1 MLVKVSKRQSARK
14 KPILRIGKIPYA
26 NLFPIYHY
34 LEDKCKNARYKFV
47 KGVPSALNKKLRNG
61 EIDISPSSS
70 VEFLKCRDKY
80 SIIPWLSLSAEGPVC
95 SIFLFSKYPL
105 ESLDKKNIA
114 VSSQSET
121 SVALLKVILRNFYS
135 LKCKFKEVN
144 SSSVMKILSDFSAC
158 LLIGDD
164 AMKAR
169 KTVRSQ
175 GSGVRGKQQNIEL
188 IYVYDLGELW
198 FKHTGLPFV
207 FALWIVKKKT
217 LSEKKELITKFTS
230 DLVRAKEYAYK
241 KFPLIAKHASQ
252 KKWLSEKELVQYWKC
267 ISYDFTDRH
276 MEGLCLFERYA
287 FGKKHF

>member
-1 MLVKVSKRQSARK
+1 MSDK
-14 KPILRIGKIPYA
+14 KKSTLRIGKIPYA

-34 LEDKCKNARYKFV
+34 LEDKCRNAGYKFV
-47 KGVPSALNKKLRNG
+47 KGVPSALNKMLRDG
-61 EIDISPSSS
+61 KIDVSPSSS
-70 VEFLKCRDKY
+70 IEFLKCRDKY

-105 ESLDKKNIA
+105 ESLNKKSIA

-121 SVALLKVILRNFYS
+121 SVALLKVLLRDFYS
-135 LKCKFKEVN
+135 LRCKFKEVN
-144 SSSVMKILSDFSAC
+144 SSSVKKILSDFSAC

-164 AMKAR
+164 AMKEE
-169 KTVRSQ
+169 KKVKSY
-175 GSGVRGKQQNIEL
+175 EL
-188 IYVYDLGELW
+188 RVKSENKDNPSLYVYDLGELW

-217 LSEKKELITKFTS
+217 LSEKKELIRRFTS
-230 DLVRAKEYAYK
+230 DLVRAKGYAYK

-276 MEGLCLFERYA
+276 MEGLCLFEQYA
-287 FGKKHF
+287 FKKRD

>member
-1 MLVKVSKRQSARK
+1 MPDK
-14 KPILRIGKIPYA
+14 KNSILRIGKIPYA

-34 LEDKCKNARYKFV
+34 LEDKCRNAGYKFV
-47 KGVPSALNKKLRNG
+47 KGVPSVLNKMLRDG
-61 EIDISPSSS
+61 KIDISPSSS
-70 VEFLKCRDKY
+70 IEFLKCRDKY

-105 ESLDKKNIA
+105 ESLDKKSIA

-121 SVALLKVILRNFYS
+121 SVALLKIILRDFYS
-135 LKCKFKEVN
+135 LRCKFTEVN

-175 GSGVRGKQQNIEL
+175 ESGVRGKQQNSELRNLNSEL

-217 LSEKKELITKFTS
+217 LSEKKELITRFTS
-230 DLVRAKEYAYK
+230 DLIRAKGYAYK
-241 KFPLIAKHASQ
+241 KFPLIAKHASHN
-252 KKWLSEKELVQYWKC
+252 KWLSEKELVQYWEC

-287 FGKKHF
+287 FGKNRF

>member
-1 MLVKVSKRQSARK
+1 VSKRQSVRK
-14 KPILRIGKIPYA
+14 KPILKIGKIPYA

-34 LEDKCKNARYKFV
+34 LEDKCKNAGYKFV
-47 KGVPSALNKKLRNG
+47 KGVPSALNKKLRDG

-70 VEFLKCRDKY
+70 IEFLKCRDRY

-105 ESLDKKNIA
+105 ESLDKKSIA

-121 SVALLKVILRNFYS
+121 SVALLKVILRDFYS
-135 LKCKFKEVN
+135 LRCKFKEVN
-144 SSSVMKILSDFSAC
+144 SSSVKKILSDFSAC

-164 AMKAR
+164 AMRAR
-169 KTVRSQ
+169 KKGMSD
-175 GSGVRGKQQNIEL
+175 EL
-188 IYVYDLGELW
+188 RVKSENKDNASLYVYDLGELW

-207 FALWIVKKKT
+207 FALWIIKKKT
-217 LSEKKELITKFTS
+217 LSEKKELITRFTS

-241 KFPLIAKHASQ
+241 KFPLIAKHAFH

-276 MEGLCLFERYA
+276 LEGLCLFERYA